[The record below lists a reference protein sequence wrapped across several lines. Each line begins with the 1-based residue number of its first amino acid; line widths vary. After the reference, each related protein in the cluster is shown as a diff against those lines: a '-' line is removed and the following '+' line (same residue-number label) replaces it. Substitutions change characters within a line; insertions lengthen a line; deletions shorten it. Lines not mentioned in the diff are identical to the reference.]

1 MKFARLMIL
10 LASSIFFIAGCSS
23 NKDAKEGDL
32 VSDQDMLQTG
42 NSQFE
47 AGNYQ
52 DAIHTYKSLMLN
64 HPTSDLHIQ
73 TQLQIAAAYG
83 RLEDYESQMDALLT
97 LLKEN
102 IIPGEVPQ
110 IYFQIGQFYENA
122 AGFNPRTVTSD
133 TSDYKIAIDY
143 YTKSYTYKD
152 SEDQASKAAAAYRR
166 ALVEARIGAINDAIT
181 DYKIVQ
187 QFFPE
192 SDYAVLAGIKLRD
205 PSDTSELPNDAESI
219 EALRAEMN
227 LPKAPVEQATE
238 QPIELR
244 NDNASQNIESYD
256 VDDSVFQ
263 GSDTDSTRMEPVMEE
278 SVPDSSTVQ

>member
-1 MKFARLMIL
+1 MKHTRLLII
-10 LASSIFFIAGCSS
+10 LASSIFLMAGCSS

-32 VSDQDMLQTG
+32 ISDRDMLETG

-52 DAIHTYKSLMLN
+52 DAIHTYKSLILN
-64 HPTSDLHIQ
+64 HPTSDLHIK

-83 RLEDYESQMDALLT
+83 HLEDYESQMDALLT
-97 LLKEN
+97 LLQEN
-102 IIPGEVPQ
+102 IIPEEVPQ

-122 AGFNPRTVTSD
+122 AGFNPRTITSD

-143 YTKSYTYKD
+143 YTKAYTYKD
-152 SEDQASKAAAAYRR
+152 SEDQASKAGAAYRR
-166 ALVEARIGAINDAIT
+166 AFIEARLGAINDAIT

-192 SDYAVLAGIKLRD
+192 SDYAILAGIKLKD
-205 PSDTSELPNDAESI
+205 PSDLTELPADAESI
-219 EALRAEMN
+219 AALRAEMN
-227 LPKAPVEQATE
+227 LPESTVKEPVEE
-238 QPIELR
+238 PIELR
-244 NDNASQNIESYD
+244 DDNAPKNIESYD

-263 GSDTDSTRMEPVMEE
+263 GSGVDSTNTEPSLDE
-278 SVPDSSTVQ
+278 SVADSSQIQ

>member
-1 MKFARLMIL
+1 MKLTRLLII
-10 LASSIFFIAGCSS
+10 LASSIYFIAGCSS
-23 NKDAKEGDL
+23 NKGAKEGEL
-32 VSDQDMLQTG
+32 ISDRDMLQTG
-42 NSQFE
+42 NSQYE
-47 AGNYQ
+47 AGDYQ
-52 DAIHTYKSLMLN
+52 DAIHTYKSLMMN

-83 RLEDYESQMDALLT
+83 KLDDYESQMDALLT
-97 LLKEN
+97 LLQEN

-122 AGFNPRTVTSD
+122 AGFNPMTVTSD

-166 ALVEARIGAINDAIT
+166 ALLEARIGDINDAIT

-192 SDYAVLAGIKLRD
+192 SDYAVLAGIKLTD
-205 PSDTSELPNDAESI
+205 PSNTAELPSDAESI
-219 EALRAEMN
+219 AAFRAEMH
-227 LPKAPVEQATE
+227 LPQSTVEKPVEET
-238 QPIELR
+238 IELR
-244 NDNASQNIESYD
+244 DESAPQNIESYD

-263 GSDTDSTRMEPVMEE
+263 GADIDSISIEPSMEE
-278 SVPDSSTVQ
+278 SVADSSNIQ